1 MANALPSGATVT
13 DADFVSHVGRYR
25 SGSANFKA
33 TVVKSGT
40 SQNSNMIDASS
51 YLYSYGRNLAR
62 YIRQS
67 ADSSSQT
74 TLSDPNYYWYGFNS
88 RTISLNTNG
97 VNDVQDA
104 VDGNGAGSSGNI
116 LTLALRNTGNEPFWY
131 WCGHTTVSY
140 CNNNNELPK
149 LQITYTGGSDTTPPT
164 ANFAPYTGVTS
175 LSLIH
180 I

>member
-104 VDGNGAGSSGNI
+104 VDGDLVGAVDHAVRLDNLGAVVRSE
-116 LTLALRNTGNEPFWY
+116 TGQAHDMVRRAKRGRSISIVASARAP
-131 WCGHTTVSY
+131 
-140 CNNNNELPK
+140 
-149 LQITYTGGSDTTPPT
+149 GGAWRSHPD
-164 ANFAPYTGVTS
+164 A
-175 LSLIH
+175 
-180 I
+180 